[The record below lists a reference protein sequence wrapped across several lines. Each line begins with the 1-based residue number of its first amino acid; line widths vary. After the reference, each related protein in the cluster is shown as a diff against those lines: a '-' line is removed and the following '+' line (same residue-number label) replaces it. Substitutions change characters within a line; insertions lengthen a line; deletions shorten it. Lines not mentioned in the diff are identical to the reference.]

1 MLGYSTGDKM
11 KNRKYIVC
19 YLVILLIASIPLL
32 NNYLIRGHDI
42 YFHLMRIEGLAQGM
56 KTGDF
61 PVRIQPAWY
70 GGYGYAV
77 SVFYSDLFLYPVA
90 LLRLQVIMERQ
101 SILETILTRQIMNH
115 YISLAI

>member
-90 LLRLQVIMERQ
+90 LLRLAGV
-101 SILETILTRQIMNH
+101 
-115 YISLAI
+115 SLQDSYKVYVV